1 MEDLKEIYEKTR
13 QEGKPFILTEEML
26 NAGIKNIDKPIK
38 SIEDLVIVHKT
49 NFFPYGAVKTPYE
62 TGLSSQRTYECV
74 IDGKEKNFCIPY
86 RVYRN
91 TAHFCLNGAVES
103 HAYGSWDGVKYAI
116 LMPLAKNK
124 DKIVAGTE
132 CDLFSFGS
140 VPITDNAYILCPKD
154 EMNTMRNANPSAHII
169 GFEGDFVDPY
179 VNVFLSNILNY
190 KYKMPTENSRYWDS
204 GYGKD
209 FENVCRIIQENGWEY
224 TSHTGTK
231 WDKDDYTKRFT
242 ELLCNWL
249 KIIINEKLLYSLSN
263 KDEVKNVIIKI
274 LNGGN
279 LLNGFNFADKFK
291 DEERFKYISD
301 AVMDNTGI
309 DLSIFRGTDIL
320 KGFAFGNDSK
330 SILADYIIDILRI
343 RALKEKSQLEYMTE
357 EEKYELQYYEEFGT
371 YVKFSDEE
379 RSKLKKLE
387 EMRPK
392 HISELSGDDLNFLM
406 EITNYKIQHLNKSF
420 KENNYKLNIKYLEGA
435 TQEKALE
442 FAKVGIYTKPIKA
455 GMYLTVQLPDSLKVF
470 SQLSGVDI
478 QKLYDK
484 FNSAKSDEEL
494 YYIDEQIAN
503 IPNCHLLQFSDVSIT
518 DCNLTDCKTV
528 DDFETVAINYS
539 RSFSKMLSGQN
550 IEFDTN
556 GYILPSKKNP
566 EKTEFQE
573 LNKQQKIN
581 SLRKE
586 LQEVKQILLME
597 EQKRVSQE
605 NLFEDEISKI
615 SK

>member
-1 MEDLKEIYEKTR
+1 MEDLKEIYEKTI

-38 SIEDLVIVHKT
+38 SIEDLVMVHKT

-74 IDGKEKNFCIPY
+74 IDGKEKILRIPN

-103 HAYGSWDGVKYAI
+103 HAYGSWDGAKYAV

-124 DKIVAGTE
+124 EKIVAGTE

-190 KYKMPTENSRYWDS
+190 KYKMPTEDSRYWDS

-209 FENVCRIIQENGWEY
+209 YENVCRIIQENGWEY
-224 TSHTGTK
+224 TCHTGTK

-242 ELLCNWL
+242 DLLCNWL

-263 KDEVKNVIIKI
+263 KDEVKKIIIEI
-274 LNGGN
+274 LDGGN
-279 LLNGFNFADKFK
+279 IINGFSFAGQFQ

-301 AVMDNTGI
+301 AVRDNTGI
-309 DLSIFRGTDIL
+309 DLSVFRGTNII
-320 KGFAFGNDSK
+320 KGFGTSDK
-330 SILADYIIDILRI
+330 SIIADYIIDILRI
-343 RALKEKSQLEYMTE
+343 RSLKEKALLEYMTE

-392 HISELSGDDLNFLM
+392 NISELSSDDLNFLM

-420 KENNYKLNIKYLEGA
+420 KENNYKLNIKYLEG
-435 TQEKALE
+435 TTPEKALE

-470 SQLSGVDI
+470 SQLSGVNI

-494 YYIDEQIAN
+494 YYLDEQIAN

-518 DCNLTDCKTV
+518 DCNLADCKTV
-528 DDFETVAINYS
+528 DDFEAVAINYS

-597 EQKRVSQE
+597 EQKNISQE
-605 NLFEDEISKI
+605 NLSEDVISKI

>member
-1 MEDLKEIYEKTR
+1 MEDLKEIYEKTI

-38 SIEDLVIVHKT
+38 SIEDLVMVHKT

-74 IDGKEKNFCIPY
+74 IDGKEKKFCIPY

-103 HAYGSWDGVKYAI
+103 HAYGSWDGAKYAV

-140 VPITDNAYILCPKD
+140 VPITDNAYILCQKD
-154 EMNTMRNANPSAHII
+154 EVNTMRNANPSAHII
-169 GFEGDFVDPY
+169 GFEGNSVDPY

-204 GYGKD
+204 GYGKE

-224 TSHTGTK
+224 TIHTGTK

-494 YYIDEQIAN
+494 YYLDEQIAN

>member
-1 MEDLKEIYEKTR
+1 MEDLKEIYEKTI

-26 NAGIKNIDKPIK
+26 NAGIKNVDKPIK
-38 SIEDLVIVHKT
+38 SIEDLVMVHKT
-49 NFFPYGAVKTPYE
+49 NFFPYGAIKTQYE
-62 TGLSSQRTYECV
+62 TGLADKKTYKCV
-74 IDGKEKNFCIPY
+74 INGEEKIFHIPY
-86 RVYRN
+86 RSYRN

-103 HAYGSWDGVKYAI
+103 HAYGSWDGAKYAI

-124 DKIVAGTE
+124 EKIVAGTE

-169 GFEGDFVDPY
+169 GFEGDFVDLY

-190 KYKMPTENSRYWDS
+190 KYKMPTQNSRYWDS
-204 GYGKD
+204 GHGED
-209 FENVCRIIQENGWEY
+209 CENVCRIIQENGWKY
-224 TSHTGTK
+224 TSHTGSK

-242 ELLCNWL
+242 DHLCNWL
-249 KIIINEKLLYSLSN
+249 KTVMNEKLLYSLSN
-263 KDEVKNVIIKI
+263 KDEVKKIIIEI
-274 LNGGN
+274 LEGGN
-279 LLNGFNFADKFK
+279 IINGFSFAGQFQ

-301 AVMDNTGI
+301 AVRDNTSI
-309 DLSIFRGTDIL
+309 DLSVFRGTNII
-320 KGFAFGNDSK
+320 KGFGTSDK
-330 SILADYIIDILRI
+330 SIIADYIIDILRI
-343 RALKEKSQLEYMTE
+343 RSLKEKALLEYMTE
-357 EEKYELQYYEEFGT
+357 EEKYELQYYEEFGN
-371 YVKFSDEE
+371 YIKFSDEE
-379 RSKLKKLE
+379 RSKLQKLE

-392 HISELSGDDLNFLM
+392 HISELSSDDLNFLM
-406 EITNYKIQHLNKSF
+406 EMTNYKIQHLNKSF
-420 KENNYKLNIKYLEGA
+420 KENNYNFNIKYLEG
-435 TQEKALE
+435 TTPEKALE

-455 GMYLTVQLPDSLKVF
+455 GMYLTVQLPDSLKIF
-470 SQLSGVDI
+470 SQLSGVNI
-478 QKLYDK
+478 QELYDK
-484 FNSAKSDEEL
+484 SNSAKSDEEL

-518 DCNLTDCKTV
+518 DCNLADCKTV

-581 SLRKE
+581 SLRKK

-597 EQKRVSQE
+597 EQKNISQE

>member
-1 MEDLKEIYEKTR
+1 MEDLKEIYEKTI
-13 QEGKPFILTEEML
+13 QEGKPFILMEEML

-38 SIEDLVIVHKT
+38 SIEDLVMVHKT
-49 NFFPYGAVKTPYE
+49 NFFPYGAIKTQYE
-62 TGLSSQRTYECV
+62 TGLADKKTYKCV
-74 IDGKEKNFCIPY
+74 INGEEKIFHIPY
-86 RVYRN
+86 RSYRN

-103 HAYGSWDGVKYAI
+103 HAYGSWDGAKYAI

-169 GFEGDFVDPY
+169 GFEGDFVDLY

-190 KYKMPTENSRYWDS
+190 KYKMPTQNSRYWDS
-204 GYGKD
+204 GHGED
-209 FENVCRIIQENGWEY
+209 CENVCRIIQENGWKY
-224 TSHTGTK
+224 TSHTGSK

-242 ELLCNWL
+242 DHLCNWL
-249 KIIINEKLLYSLSN
+249 KTVMNEKLLYSLSN
-263 KDEVKNVIIKI
+263 KDEVKKIIIEI
-274 LNGGN
+274 LEGGN
-279 LLNGFNFADKFK
+279 IINGFSFAGQFQ

-301 AVMDNTGI
+301 AVRDNTGI
-309 DLSIFRGTDIL
+309 DLSVFRGTNII
-320 KGFAFGNDSK
+320 KGFGTSDK
-330 SILADYIIDILRI
+330 SIIADYIIDILRI
-343 RALKEKSQLEYMTE
+343 RSLKEKALLEYMTE

-392 HISELSGDDLNFLM
+392 NISELSSDDLNFLM

-420 KENNYKLNIKYLEGA
+420 KENNYKLNIKYLEG
-435 TQEKALE
+435 TTPEKALE

-470 SQLSGVDI
+470 SQLSGVNI

-494 YYIDEQIAN
+494 YYLDEQIAN

-518 DCNLTDCKTV
+518 DCNLADCKTV
-528 DDFETVAINYS
+528 DDFEAVAINYS

-573 LNKQQKIN
+573 LNTQQKIN

-597 EQKRVSQE
+597 EQKNISQE
-605 NLFEDEISKI
+605 NLSEDVISKI

>member
-1 MEDLKEIYEKTR
+1 MEDLKEIYEKTI

-38 SIEDLVIVHKT
+38 SIEDLIMVHKT
-49 NFFPYGAVKTPYE
+49 NFFPYGAIKTQYE
-62 TGLSSQRTYECV
+62 TGLADKKTYKCV
-74 IDGKEKNFCIPY
+74 INGEEKIFHIPY
-86 RVYRN
+86 RSYRN

-103 HAYGSWDGVKYAI
+103 HAYGSWDGAKYAI

-140 VPITDNAYILCPKD
+140 VPITDNAYILCSKD

-209 FENVCRIIQENGWEY
+209 CENVCRIIQENGWKY
-224 TSHTGTK
+224 TSHTGSK

-242 ELLCNWL
+242 DHLCNWL
-249 KIIINEKLLYSLSN
+249 KTVMNEKLLYSLSN
-263 KDEVKNVIIKI
+263 KDEVKKITIKI
-274 LNGGN
+274 LDGGN
-279 LLNGFNFADKFK
+279 IINGFSFAGQFQ

-301 AVMDNTGI
+301 AVRDNTGI
-309 DLSIFRGTDIL
+309 DLSVFRGTNII
-320 KGFAFGNDSK
+320 KGFGTSDK
-330 SILADYIIDILRI
+330 SIIADYIIDILRI
-343 RALKEKSQLEYMTE
+343 RSLKEKALLEYMTE

-392 HISELSGDDLNFLM
+392 NISELSSDDLNFLM

-420 KENNYKLNIKYLEGA
+420 KENNYKLNIKYLEG
-435 TQEKALE
+435 TTPEKALE

-470 SQLSGVDI
+470 SQLSGVNI
-478 QKLYDK
+478 QELYDK

-494 YYIDEQIAN
+494 YYLDEQIAN

-518 DCNLTDCKTV
+518 DCNLADCKTV
-528 DDFETVAINYS
+528 DDFEAVAINYS

-581 SLRKE
+581 SLRKKM
-586 LQEVKQILLME
+586 QEVKQILLME

>member
-38 SIEDLVIVHKT
+38 SIEDLVMVHKT

-387 EMRPK
+387 EMRLK

-442 FAKVGIYTKPIKA
+442 FAKVGIYIKPIKA

-539 RSFSKMLSGQN
+539 KSFSKMLSGQN

>member
-1 MEDLKEIYEKTR
+1 MEDLKEIYEKTI

-26 NAGIKNIDKPIK
+26 NAGIKNVDKPIK
-38 SIEDLVIVHKT
+38 SIEDLVMVHKT
-49 NFFPYGAVKTPYE
+49 NFFPYGAVKTQYE
-62 TGLSSQRTYECV
+62 TGLADKKTYKCV
-74 IDGKEKNFCIPY
+74 INGEEKIFHIPY
-86 RVYRN
+86 RSYRN

-103 HAYGSWDGVKYAI
+103 HAYGSWDGAKYAI

-190 KYKMPTENSRYWDS
+190 KYKMPTQNSRYWDS

-209 FENVCRIIQENGWEY
+209 CENVCRIIQENGWKY
-224 TSHTGTK
+224 TSHTGSK

-242 ELLCNWL
+242 DHLCNWL
-249 KIIINEKLLYSLSN
+249 KTVMNEKLLYSLSN
-263 KDEVKNVIIKI
+263 KDEVKKITIKI
-274 LNGGN
+274 LDGGN
-279 LLNGFNFADKFK
+279 IINGFSFAGQFEND
-291 DEERFKYISD
+291 ERFKYISD
-301 AVMDNTGI
+301 TIRDNTGI
-309 DLSIFRGTDIL
+309 DLSVFRGTNII
-320 KGFAFGNDSK
+320 KGFGTSDE
-330 SILADYIIDILRI
+330 SIIADYIIDILRI
-343 RALKEKSQLEYMTE
+343 RSLKEKALLEYMTE

-379 RSKLKKLE
+379 RSKLQKLE

-392 HISELSGDDLNFLM
+392 HISELSSDDLNFLM

-420 KENNYKLNIKYLEGA
+420 KENNYKLNIKYLEG
-435 TQEKALE
+435 TTPEKALE

-470 SQLSGVDI
+470 SQLSGVNI

-494 YYIDEQIAN
+494 YYLDEQIAN

-518 DCNLTDCKTV
+518 DCNLADCKTV
-528 DDFETVAINYS
+528 DDFEAVAINYS

-581 SLRKE
+581 SLRKKM
-586 LQEVKQILLME
+586 QEVKQILLME

>member
-1 MEDLKEIYEKTR
+1 MEDLKEIYEKTI

-26 NAGIKNIDKPIK
+26 NAGIKNVDKPIK
-38 SIEDLVIVHKT
+38 SIEDLVMVHVT
-49 NFFPYGAVKTPYE
+49 NFFPSGAIKTPYE
-62 TGLSSQRTYECV
+62 TELMDYTPYECV
-74 IDGKEKNFCIPY
+74 IDGEEKKFRIPN
-86 RVYRN
+86 RIYRN
-91 TAHFCLNGAVES
+91 TAHFCLNGKVKS

-154 EMNTMRNANPSAHII
+154 EMNTMRNANPGAHII
-169 GFEGDFVDPY
+169 GFEGNSVDPY
-179 VNVFLSNILNY
+179 VNIFLSNILDY
-190 KYKMPTENSRYWDS
+190 KYKMPTQNSRTWDS
-204 GYGKD
+204 GYSED
-209 FENVCRIIQENGWEY
+209 CENVYRIIKENDWKYGD
-224 TSHTGTK
+224 HTGSK

-242 ELLCNWL
+242 DRLCNWL
-249 KIIINEKLLYSLSN
+249 KIVMNEKLLYSISN
-263 KDEVKNVIIKI
+263 KDEVKKIIIEI
-274 LNGGN
+274 LEGSN
-279 LLNGFNFADKFK
+279 LFNEFGFAGQFEND
-291 DEERFKYISD
+291 ERFKYISD
-301 AVMDNTGI
+301 TIRDNTGI
-309 DLSIFRGTDIL
+309 DLSVFSGTDII
-320 KGFAFGNDSK
+320 KKFTWGNDHK
-330 SILADYIIDILRI
+330 SIVADYIIDILRI
-343 RALKEKSQLEYMTE
+343 RALKEKAQLEYMTE
-357 EEKYELQYYEEFGT
+357 EDKYELQYYEEFGN
-371 YVKFSDEE
+371 YIKFSDEE
-379 RSKLKKLE
+379 RSKLQKLE

-392 HISELSGDDLNFLM
+392 HISELSSDDLNFLM
-406 EITNYKIQHLNKSF
+406 EMTNYKIQHLNKSF
-420 KENNYKLNIKYLEGA
+420 KENNYNFNIIYLEG
-435 TQEKALE
+435 TTPEKALE

-455 GMYLTVQLPDSLKVF
+455 GMYLTVQLPDSLKIF
-470 SQLSGVDI
+470 SQLSGVNI
-478 QKLYDK
+478 QELYDK
-484 FNSAKSDEEL
+484 SNSAKSDEEL

-518 DCNLTDCKTV
+518 DCNLADCKTV
-528 DDFETVAINYS
+528 DDFEAVAINYS

-581 SLRKE
+581 SLRKKM
-586 LQEVKQILLME
+586 QEVKQILLME

>member
-1 MEDLKEIYEKTR
+1 MEDLKEIYEKTI

-26 NAGIKNIDKPIK
+26 NAGIKNVDKPIK
-38 SIEDLVIVHKT
+38 SIEDLVMVHKT
-49 NFFPYGAVKTPYE
+49 NFFPYGAIKTQYE
-62 TGLSSQRTYECV
+62 TGLADKKTYKCV
-74 IDGKEKNFCIPY
+74 INGEEKIFHIPY
-86 RVYRN
+86 RSYRN

-103 HAYGSWDGVKYAI
+103 HAYGSWDGAKYAI

-124 DKIVAGTE
+124 EKIVAGTE

-169 GFEGDFVDPY
+169 GFEGDFVDLY

-190 KYKMPTENSRYWDS
+190 KYKMPTQNSRYWDS
-204 GYGKD
+204 GHGED
-209 FENVCRIIQENGWEY
+209 CENVCRIIQENGWKY
-224 TSHTGTK
+224 TSHTGSK

-242 ELLCNWL
+242 DHLCNWL
-249 KIIINEKLLYSLSN
+249 KTVMNEKLLYSLSN
-263 KDEVKNVIIKI
+263 KDEVKKITIKI
-274 LNGGN
+274 LDGGN
-279 LLNGFNFADKFK
+279 IINGFSFAGQFQ

-301 AVMDNTGI
+301 AVRDNTGI
-309 DLSIFRGTDIL
+309 DLSVFRGTNII
-320 KGFAFGNDSK
+320 KGFGTSDK
-330 SILADYIIDILRI
+330 SIIADYIIDILRI
-343 RALKEKSQLEYMTE
+343 RSLKEKALLEYMTE

-392 HISELSGDDLNFLM
+392 NISELSSDDLNFLM

-420 KENNYKLNIKYLEGA
+420 KENNYKLNIKYLEG
-435 TQEKALE
+435 TTPEKALE

-470 SQLSGVDI
+470 SQLSGVNI

-494 YYIDEQIAN
+494 YYLDEQIAN

-518 DCNLTDCKTV
+518 DCNLADCKTV
-528 DDFETVAINYS
+528 DDFEAVAINYS

-597 EQKRVSQE
+597 EQKNISQE

>member
-38 SIEDLVIVHKT
+38 SIEDLVMVHKT

-209 FENVCRIIQENGWEY
+209 FENVFRIIQENGWEY

-442 FAKVGIYTKPIKA
+442 FAKVGIYAKPIKA
-455 GMYLTVQLPDSLKVF
+455 GMYLTVQLPDSLKIF
-470 SQLSGVDI
+470 SQLSGVNI
-478 QKLYDK
+478 QELYDK
-484 FNSAKSDEEL
+484 SNSAKSDEEL

-528 DDFETVAINYS
+528 DDFEAVAINYS

-581 SLRKE
+581 SLRKKM
-586 LQEVKQILLME
+586 QEVKQILLME

>member
-38 SIEDLVIVHKT
+38 SIEDLVMVHKT

-442 FAKVGIYTKPIKA
+442 FAKVGIYIKPIKA

-539 RSFSKMLSGQN
+539 KSFSKMLSGQN

>member
-1 MEDLKEIYEKTR
+1 MEDLKEIYEKTI

-38 SIEDLVIVHKT
+38 SIEDLVMVHKT
-49 NFFPYGAVKTPYE
+49 NFFPYGAIKTQYE
-62 TGLSSQRTYECV
+62 TGLADKKTYKCV
-74 IDGKEKNFCIPY
+74 INGEEKIFHIPY
-86 RVYRN
+86 RSYRN

-103 HAYGSWDGVKYAI
+103 HAYGSWDGAKYAI

-209 FENVCRIIQENGWEY
+209 CENVCRIIQENGWKY
-224 TSHTGTK
+224 TSHTGSK

-242 ELLCNWL
+242 DHLCNWL
-249 KIIINEKLLYSLSN
+249 KTVMNEKLLYSLSN
-263 KDEVKNVIIKI
+263 KDEVKKITIKI
-274 LNGGN
+274 LDGGN
-279 LLNGFNFADKFK
+279 IINGFSFAGQFQ

-301 AVMDNTGI
+301 AVRDNTGI
-309 DLSIFRGTDIL
+309 DLSVFRGTNII
-320 KGFAFGNDSK
+320 KGFGTSDK
-330 SILADYIIDILRI
+330 SIIADYIIDILRI
-343 RALKEKSQLEYMTE
+343 RSLKEKALLEYMTE
-357 EEKYELQYYEEFGT
+357 EEKYELQYYEEFGS

-392 HISELSGDDLNFLM
+392 NISELSSDDLNFLM

-420 KENNYKLNIKYLEGA
+420 KENNYKLNIKYLEG
-435 TQEKALE
+435 TTPEKALE

-455 GMYLTVQLPDSLKVF
+455 GMYLTVQLPDSLKIF
-470 SQLSGVDI
+470 SQLSGVNI
-478 QKLYDK
+478 QELYDK
-484 FNSAKSDEEL
+484 SNSAKSDEEL

-518 DCNLTDCKTV
+518 DCNLADCKTV
-528 DDFETVAINYS
+528 DDFEAVAINYS

-556 GYILPSKKNP
+556 GYILPGKKNP

-597 EQKRVSQE
+597 EQKNISQE
-605 NLFEDEISKI
+605 NLSEDVISKI

>member
-38 SIEDLVIVHKT
+38 SIEDLVMVHKT

-190 KYKMPTENSRYWDS
+190 KYKMPTENSWYWDS

-387 EMRPK
+387 EMRLK

-442 FAKVGIYTKPIKA
+442 FAKVGIYIKPIKA

-539 RSFSKMLSGQN
+539 KSFSKMLSGQN

>member
-26 NAGIKNIDKPIK
+26 NAGIKNVDKPIK
-38 SIEDLVIVHKT
+38 SIEDLVMVHKT

-74 IDGKEKNFCIPY
+74 IDGKEKKFCIPY

-103 HAYGSWDGVKYAI
+103 HAYGSWDGAKYAV

-124 DKIVAGTE
+124 EKIVAGTE

-169 GFEGDFVDPY
+169 GFEGNSVDPY
-179 VNVFLSNILNY
+179 VNVFLSNVLDY
-190 KYKMPTENSRYWDS
+190 KYKMPTQNSRTWDS
-204 GYGKD
+204 GYSED
-209 FENVCRIIQENGWEY
+209 CENVYRIIKENDWKYGD
-224 TSHTGTK
+224 HTGSK

-274 LNGGN
+274 LDGGN
-279 LLNGFNFADKFK
+279 LFNGFSFANQFR

-301 AVMDNTGI
+301 AVRNVTGI
-309 DLSIFRGTDIL
+309 DLSVLTDII
-320 KGFAFGNDSK
+320 KKFTWADECK
-330 SILADYIIDILRI
+330 PIVADYIIDILRI

-442 FAKVGIYTKPIKA
+442 FAKVGIYIKPIKA
-455 GMYLTVQLPDSLKVF
+455 GMYLTVQLPDSLKIF
-470 SQLSGVDI
+470 SQLSGVNI

-494 YYIDEQIAN
+494 YYLDEQIAN

-518 DCNLTDCKTV
+518 DCNLVDCKTV
-528 DDFETVAINYS
+528 DDFEAVAINYS

-573 LNKQQKIN
+573 LNTQQKIN

-597 EQKRVSQE
+597 EQKNISQE
-605 NLFEDEISKI
+605 NLSEDEISKI

>member
-38 SIEDLVIVHKT
+38 SIEDLVMVHKT

-442 FAKVGIYTKPIKA
+442 FAKVGIYIKPIKA

-539 RSFSKMLSGQN
+539 KSFSKMLSGQN

-573 LNKQQKIN
+573 LNKQ
-581 SLRKE
+581 
-586 LQEVKQILLME
+586 
-597 EQKRVSQE
+597 
-605 NLFEDEISKI
+605 
-615 SK
+615 